1 MRYRVWYVFT
11 CIVVLTL
18 LATWIAVPGK
28 TLNLFNVKTRTE
40 TKLGLDLKG
49 GVHVVLQARPAPGQ
63 KVDSEVLSGLRD
75 TIERRVNGLGV
86 SEPIIQTQGSDKIV
100 VELPGVQD
108 PEQAV
113 RVLKQTALLELIG
126 SQTQLPAGFVVTTS
140 LGGPE
145 SVGLNPDGSPLSSAT
160 PGAGTASPA
169 AGTPG
174 ASSVAGTP
182 AASGTTTTTTAG
194 TQTPVGTASATPP
207 GAATGTPAGTT
218 VAGAGTTGGTP
229 DPNST
234 ATPGA
239 SPTATAPVGPVYET
253 IVTGKDLDDAFPQT
267 GQTGNLVVG
276 FKLNQAAANKFGDYT
291 ASHVGQFLNV
301 VVDKRVVNSATI
313 NSRIDQSGVIEGLDR
328 NEVQNL
334 VVVLKSGRLAVPL
347 DVIETRTV
355 GPTLG
360 QDSINKSLLAGAIGL
375 AAVAFF
381 MIIFYRLPGVLA
393 VLALGVYTILTFALF
408 KAFGVVLTLA
418 GIAGFILSIGMAVD
432 ANVLIFARMKEE
444 LRSGRTLRNAIDAG
458 FDHAWPSIRDSN
470 VSTSITCLILY
481 VFGGITGTSV
491 VRGFALTLLIGVLV
505 SLFSAITV
513 TRTFLRLLVTWR
525 GVSTNRWLFNAE
537 QIAATPAARGASTTT
552 AGD

>member
-1 MRYRVWYVFT
+1 MRIRPWYIFA
-11 CIVVLTL
+11 VVAVITILGV
-18 LATWIAVPGK
+18 WIAMPGGN
-28 TLNLFNVKTRTE
+28 LNYFNVKTRTE

-63 KVDSEVLSGLRD
+63 RVDADVLSGLRD

-86 SEPIIQTQGSDKIV
+86 SEPIIQTQGNDKIV

-108 PEQAV
+108 PEAAV
-113 RVLKQTALLELIG
+113 RVLKQTALLELVG
-126 SQTQLPAGFVVTTS
+126 SQTNLPQGIYITTS

-145 SVGLNPDGSPLSSAT
+145 SVGLNPDGSPLGSPT
-160 PGAGTASPA
+160 PGVGTASPTLGTPAPTGTPA
-169 AGTPG
+169 ASAASTSAASGTPAAVSGTPATSETPG
-174 ASSVAGTP
+174 ASGTPVSAGAAGSGGATP
-182 AASGTTTTTTAG
+182 AASGT
-194 TQTPVGTASATPP
+194 
-207 GAATGTPAGTT
+207 PA
-218 VAGAGTTGGTP
+218 
-229 DPNST
+229 
-234 ATPGA
+234 
-239 SPTATAPVGPVYET
+239 PTAPAGPVYDT
-253 IVTGKDLDDAFPQT
+253 VVTGKDLADAFPQT
-267 GQTGNLVVG
+267 GQSGNLVVG
-276 FKLNQAAANKFGDYT
+276 FKLNSDAASKFGDYT
-291 ASHVGQFLNV
+291 GSHVGQYLNTI
-301 VVDKRVVNSATI
+301 VDKRVINSARI
-313 NSRIDQSGVIEGLDR
+313 NSRIDQSGVIEGLTRD
-328 NEVQNL
+328 EVQNL

-360 QDSINKSLLAGAIGL
+360 QDSINKSLIAGAIGL

-381 MIIFYRLPGVLA
+381 MIVFYRLPGVLA
-393 VLALGVYTILTFALF
+393 VLALGVYTVITFSLF
-408 KAFGVVLTLA
+408 KLFGVVLTLA

-444 LRSGRTLRNAIDAG
+444 LRSGRALRAAIDAG

-470 VSTSITCLILY
+470 VSTIITCLILY

-513 TRTFLRLLVTWR
+513 TRTFLRCLLSWR
-525 GVSTNRWLFNAE
+525 GVATNRWLFNAE
-537 QIAATPAARGASTTT
+537 SIARPSRAEAASTT